1 MLNLNKIGAKIK
13 NHNFIEL
20 YKQNEK
26 KKSRII
32 QNFDSL
38 KTNSL
43 PMFVY
48 THTQKKKKKKKIYR
62 ISISWTPLKMHSK
75 QKQIPISISIIQI
88 ILYQI
93 FELET

>member
-1 MLNLNKIGAKIK
+1 MILNPQSQIQTMLNLNKIGAKIK

-48 THTQKKKKKKKIYR
+48 THTQKKKNLQNFNFLN
-62 ISISWTPLKMHSK
+62 SI
-75 QKQIPISISIIQI
+75 
-88 ILYQI
+88 
-93 FELET
+93 ENA

>member
-1 MLNLNKIGAKIK
+1 MQTLLNLNKIGAKIK

-48 THTQKKKKKKKIYR
+48 THNQKKKK
-62 ISISWTPLKMHSK
+62 
-75 QKQIPISISIIQI
+75 
-88 ILYQI
+88 I
-93 FELET
+93 FTEFQFPELH

>member
-1 MLNLNKIGAKIK
+1 MQTLLNLNKIVAKIK

-48 THTQKKKKKKKIYR
+48 THNQKKKK
-62 ISISWTPLKMHSK
+62 
-75 QKQIPISISIIQI
+75 
-88 ILYQI
+88 I
-93 FELET
+93 FTEFQFPELH

>member
-1 MLNLNKIGAKIK
+1 MQTLLNLNKIGAKIK

-48 THTQKKKKKKKIYR
+48 THPKKKKKLQNFNFLN
-62 ISISWTPLKMHSK
+62 SIENAWQTKANSDININYPNYTLSD
-75 QKQIPISISIIQI
+75 
-88 ILYQI
+88 L
-93 FELET
+93 

>member
-1 MLNLNKIGAKIK
+1 MILNPQSQMQTLLNLNKIGAKIK

-48 THTQKKKKKKKIYR
+48 THNQKKKK
-62 ISISWTPLKMHSK
+62 
-75 QKQIPISISIIQI
+75 
-88 ILYQI
+88 I
-93 FELET
+93 FTEFQFPELH

>member
-43 PMFVY
+43 PNVCLY
-48 THTQKKKKKKKIYR
+48 THPKKKKF
-62 ISISWTPLKMHSK
+62 TEFQFP
-75 QKQIPISISIIQI
+75 
-88 ILYQI
+88 
-93 FELET
+93 ELH

>member
-1 MLNLNKIGAKIK
+1 MQTLLNLNKIVAKIK

-48 THTQKKKKKKKIYR
+48 THPKKKKKNI
-62 ISISWTPLKMHSK
+62 TEFQFP
-75 QKQIPISISIIQI
+75 
-88 ILYQI
+88 
-93 FELET
+93 ELH

>member
-48 THTQKKKKKKKIYR
+48 THNQKKKKNIYR